1 MYKMIELPYLY
12 NSLEPEIW
20 SEIVNIHY
28 NNHHKKYYNNLIE
41 ILNKENYD
49 YRYSLEELPK
59 HIDEFPLTSRGAI
72 LYNAGGVLNHDL
84 YWKSLGFIQSLPTGS
99 LIRKINSQWGNF
111 NNFVREFNEKARY
124 LIGSGYVFLVAN
136 STGNL
141 LIVNM
146 VNQETPV
153 TYNLFPLFNIDL
165 WEHAYYLQYKN
176 NRDSYINNFWNKANF
191 DYASKKYEEIFG

>member
-1 MYKMIELPYLY
+1 MYKMTELPYLY

-72 LYNAGGVLNHDL
+72 LYNAGGVLNHEL

-111 NNFVREFNEKARY
+111 NNFIREFNEKASY

-153 TYNLFPLFNIDL
+153 TYNLLPLFNIDL
-165 WEHAYYLQYKN
+165 WEHAYYLQYKD
-176 NRDSYINNFWNKANF
+176 NRNSYVNNFWNKANF